1 MNRDQLVRGA
11 AVFGAGLLKGVIISA
26 LINQSN
32 SGITIG
38 WIEIIGI
45 NECLKIKNKIK
56 IDCSL
61 LQ

>member
-38 WIEIIGI
+38 WIEIGTI
-45 NECLKIKNKIK
+45 NECFEKKNK
-56 IDCSL
+56 
-61 LQ
+61 

>member
-38 WIEIIGI
+38 WIEIGI
-45 NECLKIKNKIK
+45 NECFENKKNINKNW
-56 IDCSL
+56 L
-61 LQ
+61 